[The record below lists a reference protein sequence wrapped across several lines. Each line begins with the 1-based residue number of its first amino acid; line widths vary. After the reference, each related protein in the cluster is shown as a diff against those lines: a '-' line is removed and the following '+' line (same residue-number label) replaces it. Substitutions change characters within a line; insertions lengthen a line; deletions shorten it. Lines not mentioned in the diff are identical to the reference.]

1 MQVHALP
8 ATAKTALGP
17 LRRHV
22 PGLIELCGTP
32 RFEPALFRAAHEA
45 TSCEHLTAFAFS
57 GSSQPRIVLAANTTE
72 LPVARKVAQKYIRQY
87 WMLDPA
93 RTVAPSKSRTGAD
106 YAVRVY
112 ADEIDDSGY
121 RQECY
126 TTVGLHDRVSLI
138 TTRNDETL
146 RVNFYK
152 PAKSGRFAPEE
163 IDHLLEASDLILSL
177 LAKHD
182 AAALP
187 LGADLPGAFQ
197 RRLRLVARPL
207 PRREME
213 VCTLIATG
221 MSSEGIGLQLG
232 VSLNTVLTHR
242 KRAYARLGI
251 SSQNELLRLLLS

>member
-8 ATAKTALGP
+8 TTAKTASGP

-22 PGLIELCGTP
+22 PRLIELCGTP
-32 RFEPALFRAAHEA
+32 RFEPALFQAAHEA

-57 GSSQPRIVLAANTTE
+57 GASQPRIVLAANTTE

-93 RTVAPSKSRTGAD
+93 RSVAPPQRRAAAD

-121 RQECY
+121 RHECY

-152 PAKSGRFAPEE
+152 SRKSGRFAPEE
-163 IDHLLEASDLILSL
+163 IDYLLEASDLILSL

-187 LGADLPGAFQ
+187 LGADLPGAFS
-197 RRLRLVARPL
+197 RRLRLVAKPL

>member
-8 ATAKTALGP
+8 ATVNAAPGP

-22 PGLIELCGTP
+22 PRLIELCGTP
-32 RFEPALFRAAHEA
+32 RFEPALFRAAREA

-57 GSSQPRIVLAANTTE
+57 GAAQPRIVLAANANE
-72 LPVARKVAQKYIRQY
+72 LPVARKVAQKYVRHY

-93 RTVAPSKSRTGAD
+93 RGVAPPPRRAGAD
-106 YAVRVY
+106 YALRVH
-112 ADEIDDSGY
+112 ADEIDDSLY
-121 RQECY
+121 RHECY
-126 TTVGLHDRVSLI
+126 TNVGLHDRVSLI

-152 PAKSGRFAPEE
+152 SGKSGRFASEE
-163 IDHLLEASDLILSL
+163 VGHILEASDLILSL

-187 LGADLPGAFQ
+187 IGADLPEVFQ
-197 RRLRLVARPL
+197 RRLRLVAKPL